1 MGARA
6 WPSSRRPATCRTL
19 GVGPT
24 TLTLQPRAQAIHSC
38 AVRFPD
44 VAASVVHLLMDF
56 LGDLNTA
63 PALDVVFFVRE
74 IMETNPKL
82 RPTILARLLD
92 SFGTIRSSRVCT
104 CALWIVGEYC
114 ASAADI
120 ASALEARAEGS
131 LSQDTLTWP

>member
-1 MGARA
+1 MEICTQISRA
-6 WPSSRRPATCRTL
+6 SALSVHLPSMNA
-19 GVGPT
+19 
-24 TLTLQPRAQAIHSC
+24 PRQAIHSC

-92 SFGTIRSSRVCT
+92 SFATIRSSRVCT

-114 ASAADI
+114 TSSADI
-120 ASALEARAEGS
+120 SAALEARLPAAHPSE
-131 LSQDTLTWP
+131 

>member
-1 MGARA
+1 M
-6 WPSSRRPATCRTL
+6 
-19 GVGPT
+19 
-24 TLTLQPRAQAIHSC
+24 
-38 AVRFPD
+38 RFPD

-114 ASAADI
+114 TSAADI
-120 ASALEARAEGS
+120 SAALEVAPQLRVVVRALSTLLGQAPKGCLRFSKPVPWQPGLRPARGKP
-131 LSQDTLTWP
+131 LPHWTQ

>member
-1 MGARA
+1 M
-6 WPSSRRPATCRTL
+6 
-19 GVGPT
+19 
-24 TLTLQPRAQAIHSC
+24 
-38 AVRFPD
+38 RFPD

-114 ASAADI
+114 TSAADI
-120 ASALEARAEGS
+120 AAALEVPPPPPPPPPPSSCCFSGWQA
-131 LSQDTLTWP
+131 TLQVMT

>member
-1 MGARA
+1 M
-6 WPSSRRPATCRTL
+6 
-19 GVGPT
+19 
-24 TLTLQPRAQAIHSC
+24 
-38 AVRFPD
+38 RFPD

-104 CALWIVGEYC
+104 CALWIIGEYC
-114 ASAADI
+114 TSAADI
-120 ASALEARAEGS
+120 SAALEVPPQLGVISRAGRQPFRLITNHCLGS
-131 LSQDTLTWP
+131 LGCSCPRAYV

>member
-1 MGARA
+1 M
-6 WPSSRRPATCRTL
+6 L
-19 GVGPT
+19 
-24 TLTLQPRAQAIHSC
+24 QAIHSC

-82 RPTILARLLD
+82 RPTILVRLLD

-114 ASAADI
+114 TSAADI
-120 ASALEARAEGS
+120 SAALEVPRQLAAFFWWGGGGGGYDNECVRKAFAGPCM
-131 LSQDTLTWP
+131 QFG

>member
-1 MGARA
+1 M
-6 WPSSRRPATCRTL
+6 
-19 GVGPT
+19 
-24 TLTLQPRAQAIHSC
+24 RAQAIHSC

-120 ASALEARAEGS
+120 ASALEARAPGPPVTGS
-131 LSQDTLTWP
+131 PNLAPTH

>member
-1 MGARA
+1 M
-6 WPSSRRPATCRTL
+6 
-19 GVGPT
+19 
-24 TLTLQPRAQAIHSC
+24 
-38 AVRFPD
+38 RFPD

-114 ASAADI
+114 TSAADI
-120 ASALEARAEGS
+120 AAALEVPTPSSCCFTGWWA
-131 LSQDTLTWP
+131 TLQVMTWKVA